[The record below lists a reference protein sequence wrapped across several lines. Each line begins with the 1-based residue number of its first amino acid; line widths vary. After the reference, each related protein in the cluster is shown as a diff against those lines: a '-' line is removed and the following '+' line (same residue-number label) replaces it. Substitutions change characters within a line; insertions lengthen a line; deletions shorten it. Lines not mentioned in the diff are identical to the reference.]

1 MDFSQGAGAK
11 RFPGVKGLQ
20 DGKGFRD
27 GGGFQEG
34 KTFAAG
40 GPLPGGVPNFLAT
53 DLSPEASLARL
64 ETLAHLMDT
73 AFVIPGIN
81 RRVGFDALIG
91 LVPVIGDVAGM
102 VIASFVVFE
111 AKRLGAPRW
120 LVARMGV
127 NVAVDGLLGAVP
139 IAGDLFDAAFKANR
153 RNVRLLRR
161 WMERSGTLRPNEI
174 EGTATRLD
182 V

>member
-1 MDFSQGAGAK
+1 MDLSQGTGGK
-11 RFPGVKGLQ
+11 PFPGRKPFP
-20 DGKGFRD
+20 DGKPFPD
-27 GGGFQEG
+27 D
-34 KTFAAG
+34 KSSAG
-40 GPLPGGVPNFLAT
+40 GPSPLRIA
-53 DLSPEASLARL
+53 DLGPEASLARL

-102 VIASFVVFE
+102 VISSYVVYE

-120 LVARMGV
+120 LIARMGL
-127 NVAVDGLLGAVP
+127 NVAFDGLLGAVP
-139 IAGDLFDAAFKANR
+139 IAGDIFDAAFKANR
-153 RNVRLLRR
+153 RNVALLRR
-161 WMERSGTLRPNEI
+161 WMERSGTLRPGTI
-174 EGTATRLD
+174 EGTARRLD

>member
-1 MDFSQGAGAK
+1 MDASQGAGNK
-11 RFPGVKGLQ
+11 PFPGRERFPK
-20 DGKGFRD
+20 D
-27 GGGFQEG
+27 
-34 KTFAAG
+34 
-40 GPLPGGVPNFLAT
+40 GPLPGGRPFLTAG
-53 DLSPEASLARL
+53 LGREESLARL

-102 VIASFVVFE
+102 VISSYVVYE

-120 LVARMGV
+120 LIARMGL
-127 NVAVDGLLGAVP
+127 NVAFDGLLGAVP
-139 IAGDLFDAAFKANR
+139 IAGDIFDAAFKANR

-161 WMERSGTLRPNEI
+161 WMERSGTLRPDTI
-174 EGTATRLD
+174 EGTARRLD

>member
-1 MDFSQGAGAK
+1 MDFTQAAQAG
-11 RFPGVKGLQ
+11 RFA
-20 DGKGFRD
+20 RA
-27 GGGFQEG
+27 E
-34 KTFAAG
+34 TFSRGETRSGSRPA
-40 GPLPGGVPNFLAT
+40 FLSA
-53 DLSPEASLARL
+53 DLSQEASLARL

-102 VIASFVVFE
+102 VISSFIVYE

-120 LVARMGV
+120 LLARMGL
-127 NVAVDGLLGAVP
+127 NVAFDGLIGAVP
-139 IAGDLFDAAFKANR
+139 VAGDLFDAAFKANR

-161 WMERSGTLRPNEI
+161 WLERSGGLRPTEI

-182 V
+182 G

>member
-1 MDFSQGAGAK
+1 MDFTQSARAGRFA
-11 RFPGVKGLQ
+11 RAETFPGGET
-20 DGKGFRD
+20 R
-27 GGGFQEG
+27 
-34 KTFAAG
+34 AG
-40 GPLPGGVPNFLAT
+40 TRPPYLSA
-53 DLSPEASLARL
+53 DLNREASLARL

-102 VIASFVVFE
+102 VISSFIVYE

-120 LVARMGV
+120 LVARMGL
-127 NVAVDGLLGAVP
+127 NVAFDGLIGAVP
-139 IAGDLFDAAFKANR
+139 VAGDLFDAAFKANR

-161 WMERSGTLRPNEI
+161 WMERSGGLRPSEI
-174 EGTATRLD
+174 EGTATRID
-182 V
+182 G

>member
-1 MDFSQGAGAK
+1 MDFPQGAGTK
-11 RFPGVKGLQ
+11 PFPGGDRFAEGRTFA
-20 DGKGFRD
+20 DGK
-27 GGGFQEG
+27 
-34 KTFAAG
+34 
-40 GPLPGGVPNFLAT
+40 PLPGGTQRFLTT
-53 DLSPEASLARL
+53 DLGPEASLARL

-73 AFVIPGIN
+73 AFVIPGLN

-139 IAGDLFDAAFKANR
+139 IAGDIFDAAFKANR

-174 EGTATRLD
+174 EGTAKRLD

>member
-1 MDFSQGAGAK
+1 MDFTQAPRAGHFT
-11 RFPGVKGLQ
+11 RTETFPG
-20 DGKGFRD
+20 GKAPSGAR
-27 GGGFQEG
+27 
-34 KTFAAG
+34 
-40 GPLPGGVPNFLAT
+40 PPFLSA
-53 DLSPEASLARL
+53 DLSQEASLARL

-102 VIASFVVFE
+102 VISSFIVYE

-120 LVARMGV
+120 LVARMGL
-127 NVAVDGLLGAVP
+127 NVAFDGLIGAVP
-139 IAGDLFDAAFKANR
+139 VAGDLFDAAFKANR

-161 WMERSGTLRPNEI
+161 WLERSGSVRPTEI
-174 EGTATRLD
+174 DGTATRIEG
-182 V
+182 